1 MGVKKTNKKQTKSQ
15 ITQWRGYAYEGNSIS
30 KTLDHILLHPQVT
43 PRKAEKDIL
52 SFKKETNYSLERLSH
67 FGRPKVLLLE
77 NDVAKYFLSLRGSIY
92 LTHLP
97 HLNHQWKLGRVKK
110 KLKACRKRNG
120 NKERF

>member
-30 KTLDHILLHPQVT
+30 KTLGHILLHPQVT
-43 PRKAEKDIL
+43 PRKAKKDIF

-67 FGRPKVLLLE
+67 FGKPKVLLLE
-77 NDVAKYFLSLRGSIY
+77 NDVAKYFLSLRDSIY

-97 HLNHQWKLGRVKK
+97 HFNHQWKLGRVKK
-110 KLKACRKRNG
+110 EARGLQKTKR
-120 NKERF
+120 